1 MPLVEEGLV
10 DAVVRQ
16 LMSGKE
22 AVVFVVRCGQDIRCA
37 KVYKEPEKRAFR
49 QAVDYT
55 QGRNVKNSR
64 RARAMAK
71 GTRYG
76 RKEIEEAW
84 QNSEVDALRRLAAAG
99 VRVPV
104 PYNFLDGVLLM
115 ELVTDAEGNA
125 APRLNDLELTPE
137 TAREYHKFMIAQ
149 VVLMLCAGIVHGD
162 LSEYNVLVDAHGP
175 VIIDLPQAVD
185 AAGNIGA
192 GAMLERDVDNMATYF
207 GKFAPELRTT
217 DYGKEIWAL
226 YEAGTLVPGFYAFQ
240 QNGIDP
246 MSDFKAMI
254 RSNHE
259 TNLLAVATRQVDVAT
274 NNNES
279 LERLRMTQPER
290 AAMLREI
297 WRSPLIAADPLVWR
311 TDLPADVKQKIRDF
325 LVNYGKNSAE
335 EKKIL
340 DFIGFGGFQPSS
352 NAQLLPYRQLR
363 VITEKNRVMAD
374 TVLSDADKKTKL
386 AELDKRLAELSTQVA
401 AAK

>member
-226 YEAGTLVPGFYAFQ
+226 YEAGTLVPGVELT
-240 QNGIDP
+240 GR
-246 MSDFKAMI
+246 FK
-254 RSNHE
+254 RVE
-259 TNLLAVATRQVDVAT
+259 KPVDVREIMREIDDVKKDEEMRQLYKA
-274 NNNES
+274 S
-279 LERLRMTQPER
+279 LER
-290 AAMLREI
+290 
-297 WRSPLIAADPLVWR
+297 
-311 TDLPADVKQKIRDF
+311 
-325 LVNYGKNSAE
+325 
-335 EKKIL
+335 
-340 DFIGFGGFQPSS
+340 
-352 NAQLLPYRQLR
+352 
-363 VITEKNRVMAD
+363 
-374 TVLSDADKKTKL
+374 
-386 AELDKRLAELSTQVA
+386 
-401 AAK
+401 